1 MKFEICVD
9 SILSAVVAEEA
20 NADRIELCAN
30 LLEGGT
36 TPSFGV
42 IKQTRANVGLGLQV
56 LIRPRGGDFL
66 YSDIEKEVIIDDIRM
81 AKELGANGV
90 VVGVLDANGNLDLE
104 FLELMMEIAWPMNVT
119 FHRAFDLCRD
129 ADLALKQL
137 RVMGVDHIL
146 TSGQQATAFE
156 GVDCIRKLVRDAKDQ
171 VVIMPGG
178 GIDEGCIE
186 KLVKKTHVK
195 EIHFS
200 GREWVRSQM
209 KYCREGVP
217 MGNAACSDEFRWK
230 EASLKRIRGMMALV
244 E

>member
-9 SILSAVVAEEA
+9 SVISATVAEEA
-20 NADRIELCAN
+20 NADRVELCAN

-42 IKQTRANVGLGLQV
+42 IKQTRANIGIGLQV

-66 YSDIEKEVIIDDIRM
+66 YSEIEKEVIIDDIRM
-81 AKELGANGV
+81 AKELGADGV
-90 VVGVLDANGNLDLE
+90 VVGVLDQNGNLDLD
-104 FLELMMEIAWPMNVT
+104 FLEMMMEIAWPMNVT
-119 FHRAFDLCRD
+119 FHRAFDMCRD
-129 ADLALKQL
+129 AELALKQL
-137 RVMGVDHIL
+137 RVMGIDHIL

-156 GVDCIRKLVRDAKDQ
+156 GIDCISKLVKQAKDKM
-171 VVIMPGG
+171 VIMPGG
-178 GIDEGCIE
+178 GINEDCIKE
-186 KLVKKTHVK
+186 LVKKTHVK

-200 GREWVRSQM
+200 GRDWVKSQM
-209 KYCREGVP
+209 NYCREGVS

-230 EASLKRIRGMMALV
+230 EASIKRIRAMMALV